1 MSDTELDRTDVSE
14 WEGSGEIGGGERGGG
29 ETGGAVGD
37 KAWRLGEQLR
47 QLQRQEE
54 LHDRQVGNKHS
65 LYPAS

>member
-47 QLQRQEE
+47 QLHRQEQ

-65 LYPAS
+65 LYPAF